1 MEPKGESAQRYLL
14 WFVLSPHSMLALWI
28 RHNSAFS
35 LEKNRQAGT
44 VCFVDYDLQS
54 TVAA

>member
-1 MEPKGESAQRYLL
+1 MEPKGESAKRYLF
-14 WFVLSPHSMLALWI
+14 WFVLNPHGMLVLWI

-44 VCFVDYDLQS
+44 VCFVDYGLQS
-54 TVAA
+54 TVAV